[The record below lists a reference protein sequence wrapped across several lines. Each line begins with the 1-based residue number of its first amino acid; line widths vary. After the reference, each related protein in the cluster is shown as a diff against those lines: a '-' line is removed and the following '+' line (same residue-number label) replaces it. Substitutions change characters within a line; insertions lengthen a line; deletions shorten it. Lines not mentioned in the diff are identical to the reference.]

1 MTNHWPEATG
11 HADWAAP
18 LPGCGFRMGD
28 SKFLQVFQKSHRR
41 PRSRPAVSC
50 DCATTSARPRQSQA
64 RPPSTWRLPYHQ
76 MRRSDPPLAL
86 SLLAVN
92 CRYTHGE
99 SALADS
105 VLGRSGFSWESAP
118 LPVRGPPGPWRAF
131 MEFDLHCTSWVFPAF
146 SWIFIKFNFF
156 SISWIFRNFPEF
168 SAN

>member
-1 MTNHWPEATG
+1 
-11 HADWAAP
+11 
-18 LPGCGFRMGD
+18 
-28 SKFLQVFQKSHRR
+28 
-41 PRSRPAVSC
+41 
-50 DCATTSARPRQSQA
+50 
-64 RPPSTWRLPYHQ
+64 

-118 LPVRGPPGPWRAF
+118 LPVRGPPGPCRAF
-131 MEFDLHCTSWVFPAF
+131 MEFDLYCTSWVFPAF

-156 SISWIFRNFPEF
+156 SISWIFRNFPRINFGRVFEHCRGRSWKKSRAAAVISPKTTTEKKEEIF
-168 SAN
+168 FLKWSQTEVSLAGIPYGFERYYSESTPKTLPN